1 MKKENAKGSSA
12 LILIALLALAA
23 AGALFYYSGKGIQP
37 PFVQSAMALPTFGS
51 CDAIASAFRE
61 SGSYGYGGD
70 MLLGAGAVRT
80 MVQASKE
87 AGSAP
92 TAAPAPYSATNVQV
106 QGVDEADIV
115 KTDGKYI
122 YLISGSRLVI
132 AYAYPA
138 EEAKVESETVL
149 DKLSPTEMFIDGDRL
164 LVFGYTNQQIEP
176 PVVRPAQPEAEQTA
190 GSPAISG
197 KSIARPD
204 IYPYPY
210 SISLTT
216 AQLWDIS
223 DRKNPKMLRAVD
235 FEGSYLSSRK
245 IGSDVYF
252 VVNSYPRYYAE
263 PLESNATIMPYYRD
277 SRYSGQKFS
286 NIAGC
291 SDVAYFPPV
300 QARNFI
306 TIASMSMTD
315 EKKEVEKHTVA
326 ASGQNIYASQQNLY
340 VAEVQY
346 PRWRPWPVKV
356 AEAVVPEVQEE
367 QKTLIHKF
375 GLDNGKISYKGQ
387 GEAKGWIL
395 NQFSM
400 DEHKDYFRIATTR
413 GQSWDS
419 SKPSVSN
426 VYILDKDMKPAGKIE
441 GLAPGEQIYSVRF
454 MDDRAYMV
462 TFKKVDP
469 LFVLDLSDPSNPKI
483 LGKLKIPGYSDYLHP
498 YDENHVIGVGKEAA
512 EAEEGDF
519 AWYQGMK
526 MAIFD
531 VSDVENPKEL
541 HKTVIGDRGTESEAL
556 HNHKAFLFDREKQL
570 LVIPVLLAE
579 IKNKEGKPANAY
591 GEFVF
596 QGAYVYRITLENGF
610 ELRGRITHF
619 KDDEAFK
626 KSGYWFYGPGY
637 SVQRS
642 LYIGNVLYTISQRI
656 LKANSLA
663 DLSELKSM
671 EISKGENEPPYVE

>member
-1 MKKENAKGSSA
+1 MERKIMKKENAKGSGTLA
-12 LILIALLALAA
+12 AMALLAIL
-23 AGALFYYSGKGIQP
+23 AGAALMFYTEKGMQR
-37 PFVQSAMALPTFGS
+37 PFVGSAMALPTFDS
-51 CDAIASAFRE
+51 CNSIVSAFKE
-61 SGSYGYGGD
+61 SGNYGYAGD
-70 MLLGAGAVRT
+70 MMLGIGAVRT
-80 MVQASKE
+80 MASASKE
-87 AGSAP
+87 AGSGAV
-92 TAAPAPYSATNVQV
+92 PAPYSATNVQV

-115 KTDGKYI
+115 KTDGRYMYI
-122 YLISGSRLVI
+122 ISGGRLVI

-138 EEAKVESETVL
+138 EEAKIESET
-149 DKLSPTEMFIDGDRL
+149 KLGKLTPAEMFIDGDRL
-164 LVFGYTNQQIEP
+164 LVFGSTYEQIEP
-176 PVVRPAQPEAEQTA
+176 PVYRPQAEEA
-190 GSPAISG
+190 AIEG
-197 KSIARPD
+197 RSIARPD

-245 IGSDVYF
+245 IGSDAYF
-252 VVNSYPRYYAE
+252 VVNSYPRYYAQ

-306 TIASMSMTD
+306 TIASMSMAD
-315 EKKEVEKHTVA
+315 EKKEVEKHTIA
-326 ASGQNIYASQQNLY
+326 AGGQNIYASSQNLY

-356 AEAVVPEVQEE
+356 AEAVVPPVQEE
-367 QKTLIHKF
+367 QKTIVHKF
-375 GLDNGKISYKGQ
+375 ALDSGKISYTGQ

-400 DEHKDYFRIATTR
+400 DEHRDYFRIATTR
-413 GQSWDS
+413 GHSWESD
-419 SKPSVSN
+419 KPSVSN
-426 VYILDKDMKPAGKIE
+426 VYILDKDMKAAGSLE

-454 MDDRAYMV
+454 MGDRAYIV

-469 LFVLDLSDPSNPKI
+469 LFVLDLSDPNDPKV

-498 YDENHVIGVGKEAA
+498 YDESHIIGVGKEAA

-526 MAIFD
+526 IAIFD

-541 HKTVIGDRGTESEAL
+541 HKIGIGDRGTDSEAL
-556 HNHKAFLFDREKQL
+556 HNHKAFLFDKERQL

-579 IKNKEGKPANAY
+579 IKDKTGRPANEY
-591 GEFVF
+591 GNFVF

-619 KDDEAFK
+619 KDDDAFK

-642 LYIGNVLYTISQRI
+642 LYIRDVLYTVSQKMI
-656 LKANSLA
+656 KASSLG
-663 DLSELKSM
+663 DLT
-671 EISKGENEPPYVE
+671 EIKYLEIASGDDYVEPKYAE